1 MGCWLVPLDDSW
13 NALVISP
20 LAYCNSSSHLFENS
34 LKSTLVVYKKHKT
47 IIFAY
52 ILRSNEPRHLTHLSL
67 VILLLSP
74 HSLDRTPYVAILIR
88 LFPHLPVHLLLH
100 PPDPLPDITDLLV
113 HSLLAGAHDL
123 VDPPVEIDLR
133 ESQGHLSCHT
143 LLHQV

>member
-1 MGCWLVPLDDSW
+1 M
-13 NALVISP
+13 
-20 LAYCNSSSHLFENS
+20 
-34 LKSTLVVYKKHKT
+34 
-47 IIFAY
+47 
-52 ILRSNEPRHLTHLSL
+52 
-67 VILLLSP
+67 ILLLSP
-74 HSLDRTPYVAILIR
+74 HRLHRTPYVPILIG